1 MESAGFHIQLLNLW
15 EERREKRE
23 GGGEREEGGR
33 RGEEGEREEGRREER
48 VRGGRERG
56 GKGEGKWRGE
66 EGGFMKSF
74 GSREWAKIK
83 SS

>member
-1 MESAGFHIQLLNLW
+1 MYGARWLPYTVVKLVP
-15 EERREKRE
+15 RE
-23 GGGEREEGGR
+23 GGKERGR
-33 RGEEGEREEGRREER
+33 KGEREEGRGR
-48 VRGGRERG
+48 RGERG
-56 GKGEGKWRGE
+56 GKEEERARGGRAERGGRGEEKWRGE

>member
-1 MESAGFHIQLLNLW
+1 MEPVGFHIQLLNLYPGR
-15 EERREKRE
+15 EERRKR
-23 GGGEREEGGR
+23 GGEREEGRER
-33 RGEEGEREEGRREER
+33 REGREGRK
-48 VRGGRERG
+48 GG
-56 GKGEGKWRGE
+56 GKWRGE